1 MALTTLAWLAAPY
14 PGPLAKTVVR
24 LPGRPVITAWCSLG
38 GTRARDSRQ
47 SHRAAAMPT
56 LSAAAVPRENVLD
69 SIGYGGRTRQRDG
82 GVGGFGEVP
91 VFAVR
96 CGVDH

>member
-38 GTRARDSRQ
+38 GTCACD
-47 SHRAAAMPT
+47 SHRAAAMPM

-69 SIGYGGRTRQRDG
+69 SSGYGGRTRQRNA
-82 GVGGFGEVP
+82 GVGGFGDVA